1 MPRATVWPSTPNFVI
16 LQTPS
21 QIVDVGGYKKSRNF
35 ADELQSAAAQCRALF
50 SQRCR
55 LQRPNDGKSRR
66 VRPPLRRRS
75 EEASIQ
81 IRPSVVR
88 TPPSPASQPS
98 PFAVHGGMMQRSPVV
113 RIELVGAGSGRKPLR
128 EILASRMLEEFQA
141 VPSRSLGGNI
151 LRSVICRRLLVN
163 AGNRQSAALMQ
174 SRRYRRLFVSVN
186 LALQDCLHLLVLP
199 FFSIQCQPK
208 YAMHSLDWPAPRNFS
223 RSFEWNRLCR
233 PLR

>member
-1 MPRATVWPSTPNFVI
+1 VQRRNAAPCSRS
-16 LQTPS
+16 
-21 QIVDVGGYKKSRNF
+21 DVGSSVQATRNRAGFACRCDDAVKRRPFKSV
-35 ADELQSAAAQCRALF
+35 LPLSGL
-50 SQRCR
+50 R
-55 LQRPNDGKSRR
+55 LHQHLNQ
-66 VRPPLRRRS
+66 VPL
-75 EEASIQ
+75 
-81 IRPSVVR
+81 
-88 TPPSPASQPS
+88 T
-98 PFAVHGGMMQRSPVV
+98 VHGGMMQRSPAV

-151 LRSVICRRLLVN
+151 LSSVICRRLLEN

-174 SRRYRRLFVSVN
+174 SRRYRRLYVAVN

-208 YAMHSLDWPAPRNFS
+208 YAIHSLDWPAPRNFS
-223 RSFEWNRLCR
+223 RSFEWNRFCR